1 MKVSDVSPILLSRVC
16 MRRIPRYLSQG
27 GALVE
32 VTYRTIQGRFLIR
45 PSQPVNEIV
54 VGVLA
59 RAQSFCT
66 VKLIGIVALSNHLH
80 LLLWVPNQW
89 HLSKLLEHF
98 GGNTAREVNRLH
110 DWRGSLWERRY
121 SGICVTDEEQAQV
134 ERLEYL
140 LSQAVKEDLVEKV
153 EDWPGIHF
161 GKYLL
166 EGRSL
171 MAGKWVD
178 RTKKYR
184 LEAQGKETKPEDY
197 TTTLTVELEQLPC
210 WAHLSWR
217 EYIRRITGMIREI
230 EKKAAEERERRGV
243 EVMGAEAVCQR
254 DPQTRP
260 NRVKESPAP
269 RVHAASKKERL
280 AWREAFSFFLT
291 AYREASDLLRR
302 GVLDAPF
309 PEGCFPP
316 GLPFVGETGG
326 LAAAPG

>member
-1 MKVSDVSPILLSRVC
+1 MSLY
-16 MRRIPRYLSQG
+16 PRYLPQG

-32 VTYRTIQGRFLIR
+32 VTYRTIQGRFLLR
-45 PSQPVNEIV
+45 PSQPVNEFVI
-54 VGVLA
+54 GVLA
-59 RAQSFCT
+59 RAQGFCET
-66 VKLIGIVALSNHLH
+66 KLIGIVVLSNHLH
-80 LLLWVPNQW
+80 LLLWVENQW

-110 DWRGSLWERRY
+110 DWKGSMWERRY
-121 SGICVTDEEQAQV
+121 TGICVTEEEQAQV

-161 GKYLL
+161 GKFLL

-171 MAGKWVD
+171 IVGKWVD

-184 LEAQGKETKPEDY
+184 LEARCKEGEEVKPEEY
-197 TTTLTVELEQLPC
+197 TTTLTVEIEQLPC

-230 EKKAAEERERRGV
+230 EKRAAAERELRGV
-243 EVMGAEAVCQR
+243 EVVGADAVCQR
-254 DPQTRP
+254 DPQVRP

-269 RVHAASKKERL
+269 RVHAASKKARIE
-280 AWREAFSFFLT
+280 WREAFSLFLV
-291 AYREASDLLRR
+291 AYREASELLRK
-302 GVLDAPF
+302 GMTDAPF

-316 GLPFVGETGG
+316 GLPFVGGEGG
-326 LAAAPG
+326 LAASPG